1 MNDKAYISWLEERVV
16 RLECEL
22 AEAKAK
28 YDKAIVNNI
37 AFLDNLKQSL
47 NQFYNA

>member
-1 MNDKAYISWLEERVV
+1 MNEQGYISWLEERVV

-22 AEAKAK
+22 AEVQAK
-28 YDKAIVNNI
+28 YDKAILNNI

-47 NQFYNA
+47 NQIYNA